1 LEAGCGIVD
10 RLVFKPGYSSTNPA
24 SKGVPVSKMIFH
36 KASDSPTQ
44 GVGCQ
49 KCRDVSLDIDL
60 IEPALFLSDNK
71 GTPAVLRGMCVF
83 VSKSDQWVRKMDLML
98 NGKSSVQWTD
108 CMAPTTSMHSGNR

>member
-1 LEAGCGIVD
+1 METGCGIVD
-10 RLVFKPGYSSTNPA
+10 RLVFKPGDSSTISA
-24 SKGVPVSKMIFH
+24 SKDVPVSKMIFH

-44 GVGCQ
+44 GVGCR

-60 IEPALFLSDNK
+60 IECALFLSDNG

-98 NGKSSVQWTD
+98 NGKSSVQWLD
-108 CMAPTTSMHSGNR
+108 CMALTTSVHSGSR